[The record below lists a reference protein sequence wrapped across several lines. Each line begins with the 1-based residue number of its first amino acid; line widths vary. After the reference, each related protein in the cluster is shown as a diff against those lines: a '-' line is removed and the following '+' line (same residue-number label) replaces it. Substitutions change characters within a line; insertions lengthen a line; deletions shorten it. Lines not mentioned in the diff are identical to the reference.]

1 MWRISMYLEVQGSI
15 VDIVSRVFFSDPFNF
30 DVKEDHIALDIDLP

>member
-1 MWRISMYLEVQGSI
+1 

-30 DVKEDHIALDIDLP
+30 DVKEDHIALDIDLPWCWRRGSFATHI